1 MLLGERLATRVL
13 IETSMTTANVLHGDM
28 IRVMASHVASTA
40 TAALGRP
47 EESLMYFGFPFD
59 NLLLKENFLDTQVWQ
74 TKNTSGYCH
83 SWEKRE
89 KEGKEGKED
98 EYIPLLSPPL
108 EVWAERNI
116 FSPKILKC
124 LSLYLTT
131 SNSKSNYFQGYDGD
145 LRSWWVPTEKTMAL
159 DKSTSTTTVHSLMES
174 IGRTLLNRMEPS
186 LQSKIRGFEWWAH
199 RRPYHND
206 AYDDNDS
213 SSASPPLTIPRVVPG
228 MRLHRDGDHVRQLKY
243 GKHATT
249 MQTALVY
256 LNKAVGSPTILIH
269 TGNGGDSGDSGAYFF
284 EGESGDILHF
294 NGSSLYHGALPGI
307 GTILKK
313 NMTRVVIAIGFWD
326 EPCLESGN
334 TCRRYVEESSVDS
347 VVRVWD
353 RRRNVGICDE
363 IINEVDEEEE
373 TETKELKVKVE
384 EVCSTPLYIR
394 AGGQRFR

>member
-1 MLLGERLATRVL
+1 
-13 IETSMTTANVLHGDM
+13 MTTANVLHGDM

-47 EESLMYFGFPFD
+47 EESLLYFGFPFD
-59 NLLLKENFLDTQVWQ
+59 NLLLTETWLETQIWQ
-74 TKNTSGYCH
+74 TKNTSGYCR
-83 SWEKRE
+83 SWVKNEGEEKK
-89 KEGKEGKED
+89 KEED
-98 EYIPLLSPPL
+98 EEEVSLLSPSL
-108 EVWAERNI
+108 EVWAERNV

-124 LSLYLTT
+124 LSRYLTT
-131 SNSKSNYFQGYDGD
+131 SNSKSNYFQGYNGD
-145 LRSWWVPTEKTMAL
+145 LRSWWVSTEKPMAAL
-159 DKSTSTTTVHSLMES
+159 DKSTSTSTVHSLMET

-186 LQSKIRGFEWWAH
+186 LQSKIHGFEWWAH
-199 RRPYHND
+199 RRPYHSD
-206 AYDDNDS
+206 AYDDS

-249 MQTALVY
+249 MHTALVY

-269 TGNGGDSGDSGAYFF
+269 LENGGDSGDSGAYFF

-307 GTILKK
+307 GTMLEK

-326 EPCLESGN
+326 EPCLESGK

-347 VVRVWD
+347 VVRRWD
-353 RRRNVGICDE
+353 KRNVGICDE
-363 IINEVDEEEE
+363 IMNEAHEVDGEEEE
-373 TETKELKVKVE
+373 TETSKELKVKVE

-394 AGGQRFR
+394 AGGQ